1 MLFSSHLTQ
10 CLGHW
15 GLQGMRTMVF
25 SHWKGT
31 GMFAAKPSSWL
42 QCLQIRAESKASR
55 PSILGVWSWMAPE
68 GVCVCVWKG
77 VSCSIIHRAQLL
89 TTVCFSSGALSFC
102 GTLFLSD
109 ELICRILC
117 VRSSSVVQVEDRRA
131 ISVPNTTP
139 CPMAGHI
146 SESTLHP
153 HCVDVGGKAWSGTH
167 LSQDHKAS

>member
-1 MLFSSHLTQ
+1 M
-10 CLGHW
+10 
-15 GLQGMRTMVF
+15 
-25 SHWKGT
+25 
-31 GMFAAKPSSWL
+31 
-42 QCLQIRAESKASR
+42 
-55 PSILGVWSWMAPE
+55 
-68 GVCVCVWKG
+68 CVWKG